1 MKISFLI
8 KTCLNNLDETCYYY
22 RLKDKKAAIGF
33 TYEDKIVDMK
43 LATIFRLKDKK
54 AAIGFTYED
63 STPVDDKNGKK
74 SDEEESEEESDEDV
88 ETLDLGESTQV

>member
-1 MKISFLI
+1 MKFA
-8 KTCLNNLDETCYYY
+8 TY

-43 LATIFRLKDKK
+43 LATLFRLKDKK

-63 STPVDDKNGKK
+63 KFVDMKLATVTG
-74 SDEEESEEESDEDV
+74 
-88 ETLDLGESTQV
+88 